1 MYGHL
6 NLRSLILMHMKKMV
20 YNVPKIK
27 ISKKLCEECYV
38 AKHTR
43 NSFKHEF
50 PTKSKKKLEI
60 YQSDACGS
68 FEVN

>member
-1 MYGHL
+1 M
-6 NLRSLILMHMKKMV
+6 
-20 YNVPKIK
+20 
-27 ISKKLCEECYV
+27 SKKLCKECYV

-60 YQSDACGS
+60 YQSDACGP